1 MAKSY
6 FCCPKKNDLLSSN
19 INFELLKLKQKKSCI
34 LHLLPKC
41 AKMCTL
47 PQCAKITV
55 FVPKDSFWVEFTFDG
70 VFKNYVDMDIQF

>member
-6 FCCPKKNDLLSSN
+6 FCCPKK
-19 INFELLKLKQKKSCI
+19 IELLKLKQKK
-34 LHLLPKC
+34 KC